1 MIYLLVLFMNV
12 INMLDVLWIVKDN
25 FVMFED
31 FFDRVKMRCVNLCF
45 VGKNKCFLEVNILVK
60 ELL

>member
-1 MIYLLVLFMNV
+1 MVYLFVLFMKV

-45 VGKNKCFLEVNILVK
+45 VGKNVCFLEVNILVK

>member
-1 MIYLLVLFMNV
+1 MKV

-45 VGKNKCFLEVNILVK
+45 VGKNVCFLEVNILVK